1 MGADPALETYEVLA
15 AIYNDFNHANHY
27 EDWLGNVLLPELQK
41 HGLPPAGKALD
52 VGCGT
57 GRAFQP
63 LLRRGWRVEGCDL
76 SPAMI
81 ALAAEEGAG
90 QVLLSVAD
98 MRELPLLGHFDLV
111 LCLNDSVNYLLGDAD
126 LISALSGMGK
136 NLASNG
142 LLVFD
147 VATRSTYESNH
158 FGTRMV
164 AHEGC
169 RWTWTGLGEPAP
181 SIFEA
186 EITGDR
192 LREPV
197 RNLVRFRSETE
208 VRNSMGAAG
217 IEILAVLGM
226 SETGAAIELSEH
238 LDESRDYKLIFIGIP
253 RKRSPRS

>member
-1 MGADPALETYEVLA
+1 MGADPALETYEALA
-15 AIYNDFNHANHY
+15 PIYNDFNHANDY

-41 HGLPPAGKALD
+41 HGLPPAGKVLD

-81 ALAAEEGAG
+81 ALAAREGAE
-90 QVLLSVAD
+90 QVPLSVAD
-98 MRELPLLGHFDLV
+98 MRDLPLIGQFDLV
-111 LCLNDSVNYLLGDAD
+111 LCLNDSVSYLLGDKD
-126 LISALSGMGK
+126 LISALSGMGR
-136 NLASNG
+136 NLASNA

-147 VATRSTYESNH
+147 VATKSTYACNH
-158 FGTRMV
+158 FGTRTV

-169 RWTWTGLGEPAP
+169 RWTWTGLGEFAP

-192 LREPV
+192 LHRPV
-197 RNLVRFRSETE
+197 RNVVRFRSETE
-208 VRNSMGAAG
+208 VRDAMGAAG
-217 IEILAVLGM
+217 IELLAALGM
-226 SETGAAIELSEH
+226 SETGDSIELSEH
-238 LDESRDYKLIFIGIP
+238 PDESRDYKLIFIGAP
-253 RKRSPRS
+253 RRRSPRS